1 MGAGPGVGAAGCG
14 WTPGTCLVQGH
25 PGHGHAAGL
34 GTPRGAPEAWGHPG
48 CCHGCAQIPSVAPMG
63 AACRLHDP
71 PCAKTPPGTSLGTVT
86 GSVTSGQ
93 APGCGEEAVGA
104 RGPLRGPSPRQGH
117 IRTPP
122 SSGIISGDTRG
133 ESSAVPR
140 GRCTATSSPASPGKG
155 RNGCW
160 GLAARKVGSTPG
172 CWLGLGR
179 AQRSPVHAPSLS
191 ILGSEEGSPGQ
202 MAAPKGIPVSIPAA
216 HRQTLG
222 LWYPTGGSPGW

>member
-1 MGAGPGVGAAGCG
+1 MGAGPGVGGHQG
-14 WTPGTCLVQGH
+14 RVWYRDTLGMGTQQD
-25 PGHGHAAGL
+25 
-34 GTPRGAPEAWGHPG
+34 WGHPVVHPRRG
-48 CCHGCAQIPSVAPMG
+48 DTLDAVMG
-63 AACRLHDP
+63 APRSPVWHPWVQPAGSMTLLVPRP
-71 PCAKTPPGTSLGTVT
+71 PQGHRWGLSQAVSPPAKPRDVGRKLWVLAGPSEAHPRGRGTS
-86 GSVTSGQ
+86 
-93 APGCGEEAVGA
+93 
-104 RGPLRGPSPRQGH
+104 GP
-117 IRTPP
+117 PP

-160 GLAARKVGSTPG
+160 GLVARKVGSTPG

-216 HRQTLG
+216 HRQTLE

>member
-1 MGAGPGVGAAGCG
+1 MSAALPPPLGDTQITHGCWAGCG

-48 CCHGCAQIPSVAPMG
+48 CCHGCAQVPSVAPMG

-122 SSGIISGDTRG
+122 FLRHYQRGHPRG
-133 ESSAVPR
+133 ELSGATGTMYGNIEPGQPREGQKWVLGPGGKEGREHPGVLAGVGASPAVP
-140 GRCTATSSPASPGKG
+140 SSCPE
-155 RNGCW
+155 
-160 GLAARKVGSTPG
+160 
-172 CWLGLGR
+172 
-179 AQRSPVHAPSLS
+179 PVHF
-191 ILGSEEGSPGQ
+191 
-202 MAAPKGIPVSIPAA
+202 GI
-216 HRQTLG
+216 
-222 LWYPTGGSPGW
+222 